1 MSGVAGKTDVRG
13 GRENRC
19 AGWRQRLPVR
29 RVRPDEAFS
38 EPRDILEE
46 ASFTASAEIRWEGGI
61 SKQRIV
67 IGHGLKGMYATWARC
82 EECELPESRFGAS
95 FTASGGT
102 TSAFSRDTLGGGH
115 QQPQIHSSRKRKW
128 GQPEVGSLKGRCYYL
143 KKRTA
148 PVDCD

>member
-1 MSGVAGKTDVRG
+1 MGLLLADLGTSAELPGKQMCGVAGKTDVRG
-13 GRENRC
+13 GGSAC
-19 AGWRQRLPVR
+19 
-29 RVRPDEAFS
+29 PDELHRLG
-38 EPRDILEE
+38 RDTLGGGHQQAAWCEVEITFCPADLESPSLTRSVHSRNIKCHIR
-46 ASFTASAEIRWEGGI
+46 AS
-61 SKQRIV
+61 
-67 IGHGLKGMYATWARC
+67 
-82 EECELPESRFGAS
+82 AS

-115 QQPQIHSSRKRKW
+115 QQPQIHSSGKRKW